1 MAVVPKIVR
10 IQQDGQIILP
20 AEVRRRL
27 GLKQGDL
34 VAIVETPDGILI
46 TPQEAVVTRALDHL
60 GAILREQA
68 LSLEDLIESGRTE
81 RAELIREQY
90 GLDPSDEPAPGL
102 R

>member
-1 MAVVPKIVR
+1 MAVAPKIVR
-10 IQQDGQIILP
+10 IHGNGQITLP

-46 TPQEAVVTRALDHL
+46 TPQEAVVTRALDQL
-60 GAILREQA
+60 GAILREQG

-90 GLDPSDEPAPGL
+90 DLDPSDEPDPGL